1 MYASLSIHNDH
12 AGGSILSVLLE
23 TVLEENNW
31 VSDKK
36 YQSPE
41 IIINHHKVL
50 RSLLA
55 EISSRSGS
63 HD

>member
-1 MYASLSIHNDH
+1 M
-12 AGGSILSVLLE
+12 
-23 TVLEENNW
+23 EENNW

-41 IIINHHKVL
+41 IINEMIEIMAHKVL